1 MKATASRVVHT
12 GVPRRSWD
20 VPIEHLVA
28 LPFRLG
34 PQRTDGCSNSY
45 EDSRHL
51 SVDEGGEGGRKH
63 PCTITPTMMSKP
75 SGTYKSWAA
84 RIPAPLMYPEVA
96 RVDVSL
102 CHRNEDDGDDE
113 RMPPCVCKPR
123 VLHGMSF
130 LGSA

>member
-12 GVPRRSWD
+12 GVTRRSWD
-20 VPIEHLVA
+20 VPIDHLVA
-28 LPFRLG
+28 LPFPLG
-34 PQRTDGCSNSY
+34 PQRTDWCFNSY
-45 EDSRHL
+45 EDSRL
-51 SVDEGGEGGRKH
+51 LNVDAVGEGARKP

-75 SGTYKSWAA
+75 SD
-84 RIPAPLMYPEVA
+84 VA

-113 RMPPCVCKPR
+113 FMPPCVCKPR